1 MAKPR
6 QGGLGRG
13 LGALIPSEPT
23 ATAAQGPLRDIPVGD
38 IVPNTF
44 QPRQSFDEE
53 ALVSLTAS
61 VRELGVLQPVL
72 VRATAEGHY
81 ELIAGERRWR
91 AATRAGLD
99 RIPAI
104 VRDVD
109 NETSLAHA
117 IVENVQRAE
126 LNPIEEAA
134 AFHQLIE
141 DFSLTQEQVATRV
154 GRSRPAVANSLR
166 LLQLP
171 VEVQRLII
179 EGRLSAGHGRVLVT
193 VDEADRAGLVTRTV
207 AEGLSVRALEA
218 LARGESLGTD
228 STDDADS
235 EDGTVDGTA
244 GRDAT
249 SPGDF
254 AADAA
259 DRPVGETKPPA
270 LLELEELLG
279 DRFDTKVVITLG
291 NRRGKLVID
300 FADIDDLERIYAR
313 IVGDSPDSGG

>member
-13 LGALIPSEPT
+13 LGSLIPSEPL
-23 ATAAQGPLRDIPVGD
+23 APVADSPLREILVGD
-38 IVPNTF
+38 IVPNTY
-44 QPRQSFDEE
+44 QPRQTFDEE

-72 VRATAEGHY
+72 VREGENGKF

-109 NETSLAHA
+109 NEMSLAHA

-126 LNPIEEAA
+126 LNAIEEAA
-134 AFHQLIE
+134 AFLQLIE
-141 DFSLTQEQVATRV
+141 DFSLTQDQVATRV

-171 VEVQRLII
+171 VDIQRLII
-179 EGRLSAGHGRVLVT
+179 ESRISAGHGRVLVS
-193 VDEADRAGLVTRTV
+193 VEQADRGALVSQILGQ
-207 AEGLSVRALEA
+207 GLSVRALEA
-218 LARGESLGTD
+218 LVRDGEDPAAPPAAPEEAGP
-228 STDDADS
+228 AS
-235 EDGTVDGTA
+235 E
-244 GRDAT
+244 
-249 SPGDF
+249 GD
-254 AADAA
+254 
-259 DRPVGETKPPA
+259 VGETKPPA

-279 DRFDTKVVITLG
+279 ERFDTKVAISLG
-291 NRRGKLVID
+291 NRRGRLTID
-300 FADIDDLERIYAR
+300 FADIDDLERIYALMT
-313 IVGDSPDSGG
+313 GGGR

>member
-13 LGALIPSEPT
+13 LGSLIPSEPT
-23 ATAAQGPLRDIPVGD
+23 APVVTSPLRDIPVGD
-38 IVPNTF
+38 IVPNTY
-44 QPRQSFDEE
+44 QPRQTFDED
-53 ALVSLTAS
+53 ALVLLTAS

-72 VRATAEGHY
+72 VRKGENGKF

-91 AATRAGLD
+91 AAARAGLD

-126 LNPIEEAA
+126 LNAIEEAA
-134 AFHQLIE
+134 AFLQLIE

-171 VEVQRLII
+171 VAIQRLII
-179 EGRLSAGHGRVLVT
+179 EGRLSAGHGRVLVA
-193 VDEADRAGLVTRTV
+193 VDDAERGGLVSQV
-207 AEGLSVRALEA
+207 LDQGLSVRALEA
-218 LARGESLGTD
+218 MVRVDENPPSPQPED
-228 STDDADS
+228 SPPSANDA
-235 EDGTVDGTA
+235 
-244 GRDAT
+244 
-249 SPGDF
+249 
-254 AADAA
+254 
-259 DRPVGETKPPA
+259 VGATKPPA

-279 DRFDTKVVITLG
+279 DRFDTKVAISLG
-291 NRRGKLVID
+291 NRRGKLTID
-300 FADIDDLERIYAR
+300 FADIDDLERIYALMTSSE
-313 IVGDSPDSGG
+313 G

>member
-13 LGALIPSEPT
+13 LGALIPSEPSPM
-23 ATAAQGPLRDIPVGD
+23 GNDSPLRDIPVGD
-38 IVPNTF
+38 IIPNTY
-44 QPRQSFDEE
+44 QPRQAFDEE
-53 ALVSLTAS
+53 ALVALTAS

-72 VRATAEGHY
+72 VRRHGDTQF

-109 NETSLAHA
+109 NETSLAQA

-126 LNPIEEAA
+126 LNAIEEAA
-134 AFHQLIE
+134 AFQQLID
-141 DFSLTQEQVATRV
+141 DFSLTQEEVATRV
-154 GRSRPAVANSLR
+154 GRSRPAVANVLR

-171 VEVQRLII
+171 VDVQRLII
-179 EGRLSAGHGRVLVT
+179 EGRLSAGHGRVLVS
-193 VDEADRAGLVTRTV
+193 VDEIDRAKLVGRTL

-218 LARGESLGTD
+218 LARGESNESVSGAEA
-228 STDDADS
+228 SGVSGESA
-235 EDGTVDGTA
+235 GTA
-244 GRDAT
+244 AEDHSASSDSAVGAT
-249 SPGDF
+249 K
-254 AADAA
+254 A
-259 DRPVGETKPPA
+259 PA

-279 DRFDTKVVITLG
+279 DRFDTKVAITLG
-291 NRRGKLVID
+291 SKRGRITID
-300 FADIDDLERIYAR
+300 FADIDDLERIYALMT
-313 IVGDSPDSGG
+313 GT

>member
-13 LGALIPSEPT
+13 LGSLIPSEPS
-23 ATAAQGPLRDIPVGD
+23 QPIDNSPLRDIPVGD
-38 IVPNTF
+38 IIPNTY
-44 QPRQSFDEE
+44 QPRQAFDEE
-53 ALVSLTAS
+53 ALVALTAS

-72 VRATAEGHY
+72 VRKHGDSQF

-104 VRDVD
+104 VREVD
-109 NETSLAHA
+109 NETSLAQA

-126 LNPIEEAA
+126 LNAIEEAA
-134 AFHQLIE
+134 AFQQLID

-154 GRSRPAVANSLR
+154 GRSRPAVANALR

-171 VEVQRLII
+171 VDVQRLII

-193 VDEADRAGLVTRTV
+193 VDQAERPALVGRILAD
-207 AEGLSVRALEA
+207 GLSVRALEA
-218 LARGESLGTD
+218 LVRGDAVASNESAEASGGSPTPSAAPGDGGSGTD
-228 STDDADS
+228 N
-235 EDGTVDGTA
+235 
-244 GRDAT
+244 DAT
-249 SPGDF
+249 
-254 AADAA
+254 
-259 DRPVGETKPPA
+259 VGATKPPA

-279 DRFDTKVVITLG
+279 DRFDTKVGITLG
-291 NRRGKLVID
+291 SKRGRLTID
-300 FADIDDLERIYAR
+300 FADIDDLERIYSLMT
-313 IVGDSPDSGG
+313 GD

>member
-13 LGALIPSEPT
+13 LGALIPSEPSRPVDDS
-23 ATAAQGPLRDIPVGD
+23 PLRDIPVGD
-38 IVPNTF
+38 IVPNTY
-44 QPRQSFDEE
+44 QPRQAFDEE
-53 ALVSLTAS
+53 ALVALTAS

-72 VRATAEGHY
+72 VRKHGDTQF

-109 NETSLAHA
+109 NETSLAQA

-126 LNPIEEAA
+126 LNAIEEAA
-134 AFHQLIE
+134 AFQQLIE

-154 GRSRPAVANSLR
+154 GRSRPAVANALR

-171 VEVQRLII
+171 VDVQLLII
-179 EGRLSAGHGRVLVT
+179 DGRISAGHGRVLVT
-193 VDEADRAGLVTRTV
+193 VDASARSALVNQV
-207 AEGLSVRALEA
+207 LSNGLSVRALEA
-218 LARGESLGTD
+218 MVRD
-228 STDDADS
+228 S
-235 EDGTVDGTA
+235 
-244 GRDAT
+244 
-249 SPGDF
+249 
-254 AADAA
+254 DAA
-259 DRPVGETKPPA
+259 PGGGSPQPDDLQASGDAVIGATKPPA

-279 DRFDTKVVITLG
+279 DLFATKVG
-291 NRRGKLVID
+291 
-300 FADIDDLERIYAR
+300 
-313 IVGDSPDSGG
+313 

>member
-13 LGALIPSEPT
+13 LGSLIPSDPSSV
-23 ATAAQGPLRDIPVGD
+23 APDGPLRDIPVGD
-38 IVPNTF
+38 IVPNTY

-61 VRELGVLQPVL
+61 IRELGVLQPVL
-72 VRATAEGHY
+72 VREDSDGRF

-104 VRDVD
+104 VRNVD

-134 AFHQLIE
+134 AFAQLID

-171 VEVQRLII
+171 VDVQRLIV
-179 EGRLSAGHGRVLVT
+179 EGRLSAGHGRVLVA
-193 VDEADRAGLVTRTV
+193 VDPDDRDSLVARILDD
-207 AEGLSVRALEA
+207 ALSVRALEA
-218 LARGESLGTD
+218 LVRDDGDMAVDDEAEEPVSA
-228 STDDADS
+228 TDD
-235 EDGTVDGTA
+235 TQ
-244 GRDAT
+244 
-249 SPGDF
+249 
-254 AADAA
+254 

-279 DRFDTKVVITLG
+279 DRFDTKVTITLG
-291 NRRGKLVID
+291 NKRGKLTVD
-300 FADIDDLERIYAR
+300 FADIDDLERIYALMT
-313 IVGDSPDSGG
+313 GPEQY

>member
-13 LGALIPSEPT
+13 LGALIPSEPSRPVDDS
-23 ATAAQGPLRDIPVGD
+23 PLRDIPVGD
-38 IVPNTF
+38 IVPNTY
-44 QPRQSFDEE
+44 QPRQAFDEE
-53 ALVSLTAS
+53 ALVALTAS

-72 VRATAEGHY
+72 VRKHGDTQF

-109 NETSLAHA
+109 NETSLAQA

-126 LNPIEEAA
+126 LNAIEEAA
-134 AFHQLIE
+134 AFQQLIE

-154 GRSRPAVANSLR
+154 GRSRPAVANALR

-171 VEVQRLII
+171 VDVQLLII
-179 EGRLSAGHGRVLVT
+179 DGRISAGHGRVLVT
-193 VDEADRAGLVTRTV
+193 VDASARSALVNQV
-207 AEGLSVRALEA
+207 LSNGLSVRALEA
-218 LARGESLGTD
+218 MVRD
-228 STDDADS
+228 S
-235 EDGTVDGTA
+235 
-244 GRDAT
+244 
-249 SPGDF
+249 
-254 AADAA
+254 DAA
-259 DRPVGETKPPA
+259 PGGGSPQPDDLQASGDAVIGATKPPA

-279 DRFDTKVVITLG
+279 DLFATKVGITLG
-291 NRRGKLVID
+291 NKRGRVTID
-300 FADIDDLERIYAR
+300 FADIDDLERIYTLMTEASN
-313 IVGDSPDSGG
+313 IPPGG